1 MNKIK
6 KLYAVLLL
14 LLVSCYLFSS
24 QNREQ
29 GNTEHENSYLTFI
42 DSRERV
48 VILEKEPLKIISLA
62 PSITETIFALD
73 AGYKLIGR
81 TEYCDFPEEVL
92 SIPTI
97 GTLYE
102 PNIEKIVELNPD
114 LILASTHFK
123 KEVLVKLEE
132 LSMKV
137 IVIDENDK
145 INGIYNNITKIG
157 QILNKNER
165 AIVVNNS
172 IKKRIAN
179 VEKKVKNLDRPSVYY
194 VISYGEYGDYTAGG
208 DTFISELIEVAGGNN
223 IAKESMG
230 WNYSLEKI
238 IEKNPDMLI
247 CSKYFNIKEGLINST
262 GYKDLP
268 SVISGNVFTID
279 NNLLDRQGPRIAE
292 ALEELVKIIHNGQ
305 L

>member
-6 KLYAVLLL
+6 KLYAILL

-24 QNREQ
+24 QNSEQ
-29 GNTEHENSYLTFI
+29 GNIEDENSYLTFI
-42 DSRERV
+42 DSRNRV
-48 VILEKEPLKIISLA
+48 VVLNKEPLRIVSLA

-81 TEYCDFPEEVL
+81 TEYCDFPEEAL

-145 INGIYNNITKIG
+145 IDGIYNNITKIG
-157 QILNKNER
+157 QILNKNDR
-165 AIVVNNS
+165 AVVVNNS
-172 IKKRIAN
+172 IKKRIIN
-179 VEKKVKNLDRPSVYY
+179 IENKVKNLDRPSVYY

-223 IAKESMG
+223 IAKESKG
-230 WNYSLEKI
+230 WSYSLEKI

-247 CSKYFNIKEGLINST
+247 CSKYFNIKEGLVNST

-279 NNLLDRQGPRIAE
+279 NNLLDRQGPRIAD
-292 ALEELVKIIHNGQ
+292 ALEELVKIIHKEQ